1 MEGRNERTGKL
12 RKHSKKKKKLMPAA
26 AAPIQPERTLD
37 PSPTTDRR
45 RTDADGH
52 DMTLQC
58 RHPPRKEMEW
68 LFRDCLLPEL
78 RDQSSQGRTG
88 GRGHIINK
96 VGLNVLG
103 LSLNVRVR

>member
-1 MEGRNERTGKL
+1 MKGQENSGNTKETL
-12 RKHSKKKKKLMPAA
+12 EEEEVDACP

-45 RTDADGH
+45 RTTDADGH

-58 RHPPRKEMEW
+58 RHPPTKEMEW
-68 LFRDCLLPEL
+68 LFRDCLPEL